1 MVSTNGN
8 ATDFTALC
16 KFRQLASALCVR
28 PRSVPG
34 VLGRGEQHVTVR
46 HNSRPAERISK
57 GRIVFIRQ
65 RVGGEKIVQI
75 PSYLACTLL
84 FHPET
89 VRARSR
95 NFQAQGCNFSKLPP
109 FCPNDGMS
117 IRCHNLFLSPPFSL
131 GTFPPS
137 RHPLNPPRPYSPL
150 SPLQNMGPSACLLI
164 YKCLCVLKCG
174 TKGTGL

>member
-1 MVSTNGN
+1 MNTEVAAILRSCECFISSSFFFFIFLLKEKCKEMVSTNGN

-65 RVGGEKIVQI
+65 RGGKNSPNPV
-75 PSYLACTLL
+75 LL
-84 FHPET
+84 GLHAP
-89 VRARSR
+89 
-95 NFQAQGCNFSKLPP
+95 
-109 FCPNDGMS
+109 
-117 IRCHNLFLSPPFSL
+117 
-131 GTFPPS
+131 FPPGD
-137 RHPLNPPRPYSPL
+137 RPCTEPQLPSTRLQLFQTSPL
-150 SPLQNMGPSACLLI
+150 LS
-164 YKCLCVLKCG
+164 K
-174 TKGTGL
+174 